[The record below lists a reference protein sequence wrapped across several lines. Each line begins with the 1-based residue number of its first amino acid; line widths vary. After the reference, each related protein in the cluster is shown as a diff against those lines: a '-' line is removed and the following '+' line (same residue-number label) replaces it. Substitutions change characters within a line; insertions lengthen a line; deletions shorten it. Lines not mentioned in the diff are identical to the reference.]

1 MKSVEFGPRARRDLI
16 KLRRWLLNRAPSA
29 ADSAIDLIL
38 SRAEQLAEHS
48 DLGRRKSQ
56 TMRELYVPFGAHG
69 YVLQYRAHQDT
80 VVILRIRH
88 SLERR

>member
-29 ADSAIDLIL
+29 ADRAIDIIL
-38 SRAEQLAEHS
+38 EAASLLAEHS
-48 DLGRRKSQ
+48 DRGRRK
-56 TMRELYVPFGAHG
+56 THGMRELYVPFGAHG
-69 YVLQYRAHQDT
+69 YVLQYRVERDE
-80 VVILRIRH
+80 VVIVRIRH

>member
-1 MKSVEFGPRARRDLI
+1 MKSVELGPRARRDLI
-16 KLRRWLLNRAPSA
+16 KLRRWLVNRAPLA
-29 ADSAIDLIL
+29 ADRAIDLIL
-38 SRAEQLAEHS
+38 NRAEQLAEHS

-56 TMRELYVPFGAHG
+56 SMRELYVSFGAQG
-69 YVLQYRAHQDT
+69 YVLQYRVHHDT